1 MEERF
6 HQSDGG
12 KGRPVVW
19 SRETVLGGILAGV
32 LAGAVSI
39 AYRLVLAAVGKFSR
53 EVYTWAQGNGL
64 LMLAVFAGLVVL
76 GLVVGVLVKW
86 VPLSSGSGIPQIQ
99 GEITDEIDMR
109 PWPVLGAKFLGGF
122 LANAAGLS
130 LGREGPSIQLGGAV
144 GKLLS
149 RLFKRDQNEEN
160 YLVTAGASAGLAA
173 AFNAPISG
181 LLFAV
186 EELHKKISPLLMI
199 SVFLASITADYL
211 SKQCFGMK
219 PIFHFSLER
228 ALPPESYGWLIVLG
242 IACGLVGVLFN
253 FVLLAGQDIYKKLP
267 VPKVMWAV
275 IAFLLS
281 GVVAFTFPYIQGG
294 GHDML
299 EQLAEHPEPLGFL
312 LLLLFLKIVFT
323 SASYGSA
330 VQGGIFLPVLAIGG
344 VTGAVVLRTL
354 ALLGMVSPEY
364 YVNFIV
370 LAMGGVLCGVIRTPI
385 LSVLLVTEMTG
396 EASNILS
403 LCLVVAIAYLTAEL
417 LKSKPIYESLFE
429 RLLAGKAAERG
440 DAVVDADREDD
451 PK

>member
-1 MEERF
+1 MEEHF
-6 HQSDGG
+6 HQPGG
-12 KGRPVVW
+12 EKERSVVW
-19 SRETVLGGILAGV
+19 NRETVMGGILAGV

-39 AYRLVLAAVGKFSR
+39 AYRLTLAAVGKFSR
-53 EVYTWAQGNGL
+53 EVYAWAQGNGL
-64 LMLAVFAGLVVL
+64 LMLAVFAGLAVL
-76 GLVVGVLVKW
+76 GLVVGLLVKW

-99 GEITDEIDMR
+99 GEIIDEIDMR

-149 RLFKRDQNEEN
+149 RFFKRDQNEEN
-160 YLVTAGASAGLAA
+160 YLVTAGAAAGLAA
-173 AFNAPISG
+173 AFNAPVSG
-181 LLFAV
+181 VVFSV
-186 EELHKKISPLLMI
+186 EELHKKISPRLMI

-228 ALPPESYGWLIVLG
+228 ALPSDSYGWLIVLG
-242 IACGLVGVLFN
+242 IACGLVGALFN
-253 FVLLAGQDIYKKLP
+253 FALLKGQDIYKRLP
-267 VPKVMWAV
+267 VPKVAWAV

-299 EQLAEHPEPLGFL
+299 EQIAGNPAPLGFL
-312 LLLLFLKIVFT
+312 LLLLVLKIAFT

-344 VTGAVVLRTL
+344 VTGAVVLQAL
-354 ALLGMVSPEY
+354 AMLGLVSPDY

-370 LAMGGVLCGVIRTPI
+370 LAMAGVLCGVIRTPI

-396 EASNILS
+396 EFSHILS

-417 LKSKPIYESLFE
+417 VKSKPIYESLLE
-429 RLLAGKAAERG
+429 RLLAGRAAEQAGAAAGAGRRG
-440 DAVVDADREDD
+440 
-451 PK
+451 